1 MKKTES
7 KIKNLKWIGTASF
20 LIVLFTMPL
29 GHALM
34 ILMEHLLSPAA
45 LHCSA
50 FAMGAAGVALT
61 ITGVFASGDTRQT
74 LWGLFGGLL
83 FWTGWVEFLFVY
95 FAHRFGVQPLLN
107 ESGVVVT
114 KPEYLILP
122 ASFGFWAMFMLF
134 YLFSVKTGCN
144 FFTYLQKLFFRN
156 INTPVKP
163 QPVTRHVSIVTFME
177 LNLILWTSYLL
188 LLFCY
193 DDNFI
198 GDRHPVTA
206 LVAFSCL
213 AGSLFMFRR
222 LLRIG
227 QWGYA
232 IRYAIPTVIIFWTF
246 VEVLGRWNLFREI
259 WIEPMK
265 YKTEMIT
272 VLIAFIILLCFM
284 LYHNAS
290 KKKKESKGKV

>member
-1 MKKTES
+1 
-7 KIKNLKWIGTASF
+7 
-20 LIVLFTMPL
+20 MPL

-50 FAMGAAGVALT
+50 FAMGAVGVVLT
-61 ITGVFASGDTRQT
+61 VTGIFASGDTRQT

-83 FWTGWVEFLFVY
+83 FWTGWIEFLFVY
-95 FAHRFGVQPLLN
+95 FAHRFGVQPLLD
-107 ESGVVVT
+107 ESGAVVT

-144 FFTYLQKLFFRN
+144 FFGYLQKLFFRN
-156 INTPVKP
+156 STVIVKP
-163 QPVTRHVSIVTFME
+163 RPATRHVSLVTFME

-213 AGSLFMFRR
+213 IGSMFMFRR

-227 QWGYA
+227 QWGHA
-232 IRYAIPTVIIFWTF
+232 IRYAIPTVIVFWTF
-246 VEVLGRWNLFREI
+246 VEVLGRWNILREI
-259 WIEPMK
+259 WIEPLK

-272 VLIAFIILLCFM
+272 VLIAFCVLLCFM
-284 LYHNAS
+284 MY
-290 KKKKESKGKV
+290 KKPKK